1 MEPPGGL
8 LYTAEHEWIGVDG
21 DRGTIG
27 ITDYAQDQL
36 GDIVYVEL
44 PEPGTRLESGAVFG
58 VVESV
63 KTVSDLYAPVSGEI
77 LDRNER
83 LEDEPEL
90 VNTAPYGEGWMLRV
104 LVEDPVQL
112 KSLLSPGAYGE
123 LTRREQ
129 NGG

>member
-1 MEPPGGL
+1 MELPGGL
-8 LYTAEHEWIGVDG
+8 LYTAEHEWLQIAG

-44 PEPGTRLESGAVFG
+44 PEPGSRLESGAVFG

-63 KTVSDLYAPVSGEI
+63 KTVSDLYAPVSGEV
-77 LDRNER
+77 LERNER

-90 VNTAPYGEGWMLRV
+90 VNAAPYGEAWMLR
-104 LVEDPVQL
+104 LRIEDPAQL
-112 KSLLSPGAYGE
+112 ESLLSPEAYEE
-123 LTRREQ
+123 LTRQEQ